1 MSSDYASSAAECVA
15 TSKSSVELSRTAGVL
30 IVVGLAL
37 GVLSLWSEGDRLRL
51 GFAYLW
57 GFSFLWTIVLGCL
70 FFVALQ
76 YLTGSIWS
84 VVVRRVAEMLAA
96 PIWLVA
102 VLFVPIVVFG
112 LVFDGLRL
120 FPWADA
126 TLVRD
131 DHLLQGKQAYLNI
144 PFFTARA
151 VLYFAL
157 WIAFARYFVGT
168 SLKLDRREA
177 GAEAVVSMRRMAAP
191 FMLIFAGTTTFA
203 GIDWIMSL
211 NPHWFSTIFGVYLFS
226 GMVVASLAAITI
238 ATVWLRWTG
247 RLDPKV
253 VTEDHLYSLG
263 ALLFAF
269 VCFWAYIAFSQYML
283 IWYANIPEESFYLCK
298 RLEGGW
304 VRISVALAV
313 VRFAIPFLLLL
324 PRRAKM
330 NPTILLWASVLM
342 LVGQLLDLYWLIMPE
357 LHEAGPVLGWP
368 ELGPPLLM
376 TGLLVLYVSWFLR
389 RHAPLAIGD
398 PLLDES
404 RRFRL

>member
-269 VCFWAYIAFSQYML
+269 VCFWA
-283 IWYANIPEESFYLCK
+283 
-298 RLEGGW
+298 
-304 VRISVALAV
+304 
-313 VRFAIPFLLLL
+313 
-324 PRRAKM
+324 
-330 NPTILLWASVLM
+330 
-342 LVGQLLDLYWLIMPE
+342 
-357 LHEAGPVLGWP
+357 
-368 ELGPPLLM
+368 
-376 TGLLVLYVSWFLR
+376 
-389 RHAPLAIGD
+389 
-398 PLLDES
+398 
-404 RRFRL
+404 